1 MTDNNNIKYAWLIMV
16 LSKKLENQPYNLS
29 SNELQL
35 LKLHEQEC
43 L

>member
-1 MTDNNNIKYAWLIMV
+1 MKDNDDIKYAWLIMV

-29 SNELQL
+29 SKELKL
-35 LKLHEQEC
+35 LKLHEQDC